1 MKLANNSLKKLA
13 GLACLVAAILVAG
26 ISVPAQSPQL
36 SLADLLIGLRSKKL
50 TLPERNTILTEAVR
64 QRGVTFAIT
73 PEIEKEL
80 ETTGAA
86 PTLIEAIRQKA
97 PVVKPAA
104 TPAVVKPAA
113 TPVPTPTPPDF
124 SFYQS
129 RADQNAGKGE
139 FTLALADYNKS
150 LEMKADNPVA
160 YVGRGRT
167 HFNLKSYD
175 LSVKDFDKAVELN
188 PKDSVAFLNR
198 GVSYESLGDS
208 GKAMGDYQKAVD
220 LDPTNETAKANLKR
234 LQDEKEAAL
243 AAEKARNTPPAFI
256 NLGTLTTAG
265 ALRMVTP
272 VYSPVAQRANVEGRV
287 SVDVELDEEGD
298 VVSAKATTGHQML
311 RSSAEDAAR
320 RSKFKPALFN
330 NRPIK
335 GKGVIIYNF
344 SLKQQ
349 VRE

>member
-113 TPVPTPTPPDF
+113 TPADIVIPRIRAIQRTVDIAT
-124 SFYQS
+124 S
-129 RADQNAGKGE
+129 R
-139 FTLALADYNKS
+139 
-150 LEMKADNPVA
+150 P
-160 YVGRGRT
+160 
-167 HFNLKSYD
+167 
-175 LSVKDFDKAVELN
+175 
-188 PKDSVAFLNR
+188 
-198 GVSYESLGDS
+198 
-208 GKAMGDYQKAVD
+208 
-220 LDPTNETAKANLKR
+220 
-234 LQDEKEAAL
+234 
-243 AAEKARNTPPAFI
+243 
-256 NLGTLTTAG
+256 
-265 ALRMVTP
+265 
-272 VYSPVAQRANVEGRV
+272 
-287 SVDVELDEEGD
+287 
-298 VVSAKATTGHQML
+298 VSAKY
-311 RSSAEDAAR
+311 RSSFCR
-320 RSKFKPALFN
+320 RNGSSPSHCTCFS
-330 NRPIK
+330 IK
-335 GKGVIIYNF
+335 CF
-344 SLKQQ
+344 
-349 VRE
+349 